1 MPIQRSLLVAL
12 VVLTWMATA
21 APARTETPPA
31 DRARVEAVLVNVT
44 TLARPGQLGLAT
56 VWDGDKY
63 VQCRPRPGQGLL
75 CEAAGSLMQPSLA
88 HVLTPERIT
97 RLAALGWNL
106 DPSFGNYV
114 RTFPPAATM
123 GQVAEQ
129 LLQAL
134 SDGYDADLTALETR
148 TDWVTDEPCPPRNGP
163 TQNLAGEIDDAP
175 AMAAT
180 AVHDCA
186 YVPDTP
192 ALPASPLS
200 AADLISLY
208 GPRVTGEIMRLRLN
222 ADHQVFLI
230 LDTELGYIQC
240 QPEASP
246 AIYCEAQSADSWP
259 ALASLLTTDRVSR
272 LHAAGYADPG
282 RAPNYWRDY
291 LLSQFDDAAIA
302 REVLTVLHDVYG
314 YTGSP
319 QLHVDTETSQR
330 DPTSASQ

>member
-1 MPIQRSLLVAL
+1 
-12 VVLTWMATA
+12 
-21 APARTETPPA
+21 
-31 DRARVEAVLVNVT
+31 
-44 TLARPGQLGLAT
+44 
-56 VWDGDKY
+56 
-63 VQCRPRPGQGLL
+63 
-75 CEAAGSLMQPSLA
+75 MQPSLA

-97 RLAALGWNL
+97 RLAALGWSP

-134 SDGYDADLTALETR
+134 ADGYDADLTNLETS

-163 TQNLAGEIDDAP
+163 SQNLAGVIDDAP
-175 AMAAT
+175 SMAAT

-186 YVPDTP
+186 YVPETP
-192 ALPASPLS
+192 APPASPQS
-200 AADLISLY
+200 AADLIALY

-222 ADHQVFLI
+222 ADRQVFLI
-230 LDTELGYIQC
+230 LDTGLGYIQC
-240 QPEASP
+240 QPESSP

-259 ALASLLTTDRVSR
+259 ALASLLTADRVGR

-291 LLSQFDDAAIA
+291 SLSQFDDVAIA

-319 QLHVDTETSQR
+319 PLRVDTETTPP
-330 DPTSASQ
+330 DPSAAPQ